1 MDNTLLS
8 IFVVL
13 GVFVAWVVSYVVKVN
28 KAAKSEKKVSGIKDE
43 LFGKKKRSKK
53 ANRGEFWALE

>member
-1 MDNTLLS
+1 MESTLLS

-13 GVFVAWVVSYVVKVN
+13 VLVIGWVGYYVAKMNRKS
-28 KAAKSEKKVSGIKDE
+28 KSEKTATGIKDE
-43 LFGKKKRSKK
+43 LFGKKRRSKK